1 MQRYFAKEKVDNNI
15 VLDEKDIHHIKHV
28 MRMNVN
34 DKIEV
39 ISNKKIY
46 LCNIDNI
53 KDFKISIDKE
63 LSSKEE
69 NLPFIRLIIPNLKE
83 QKMDLIL
90 QKATEIGVSEIVIV
104 PFNRSMVKLE
114 ERKEKVK
121 LDRWNRIVKEASEQS
136 FRLDIPLITIEKNF
150 DFTKKLDGV
159 KLICSTNEK
168 DNSIK
173 NALKK
178 ASLYD
183 KITIVIGP
191 EGGLAP
197 FEEDYLEGIGFS
209 KITLGSQILRVETV
223 PIFIT
228 SIIKYEYME

>member
-191 EGGLAP
+191 EGGLTP